1 MVISRRAA
9 WFLVG
14 LALWNVYVWVTFV
27 RNVYPQHH
35 LDGFFLAH
43 VAVGAVSIA
52 LAGGAGALGVRALRA
67 HRARGAGRLPGS
79 SHNAA
84 PD

>member
-14 LALWNVYVWVTFV
+14 LAAWNVYVWVTFV
-27 RNVYPQHH
+27 RNISPDHH
-35 LDGFFLAH
+35 LDGFFLVH
-43 VAVGAVSIA
+43 VAVGAISVA
-52 LAGGAGALGVRALRA
+52 LAGVAGALGVRALRA
-67 HRARGAGRLPGS
+67 HRAARGDRLPGA
-79 SHNAA
+79 SHNVA